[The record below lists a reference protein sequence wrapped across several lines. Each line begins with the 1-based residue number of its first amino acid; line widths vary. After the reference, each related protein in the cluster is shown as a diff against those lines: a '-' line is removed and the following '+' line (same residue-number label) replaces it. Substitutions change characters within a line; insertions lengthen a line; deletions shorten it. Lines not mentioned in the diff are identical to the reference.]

1 MTDAQV
7 VIPSVRITEQVA
19 RVLGVFLQEPQAA
32 RYGGEL
38 MQATGLK
45 SGAMY
50 PILRR
55 LREAGWLSVTDEAI
69 NRKVAG
75 REPRRLHRLTSQ
87 ALAELTALSD
97 QLRPPA
103 A

>member
-1 MTDAQV
+1 MTDVRV
-7 VIPSVRITEQVA
+7 VIPSVRITEPVA
-19 RVLGVFLQEPQAA
+19 RVLGVFLEEPQAA
-32 RYGGEL
+32 RYGREL

-50 PILRR
+50 PLLGR
-55 LREAGWLSVTDEAI
+55 LRDAGWLTVTDEAI
-69 NRKVAG
+69 DPAVAG
-75 REPRRLHRLTSQ
+75 RAARRLHRLTSR

>member
-1 MTDAQV
+1 MADGRV
-7 VIPSVRITEQVA
+7 VILSVAITEPVA
-19 RVLGVFLQEPQAA
+19 RVLAVFLQKPQAA
-32 RYGGEL
+32 RYGREL
-38 MQATGLK
+38 MQATGLQ

-75 REPRRLHRLTSQ
+75 REPRRMHRLTSQ